1 MKYFL
6 AILIILI
13 AVAIL
18 LFTNKSKNDN
28 LKEPVSQNTGTK
40 ESLKSNMKII
50 SPVFENNQ
58 SIPKKYSCD
67 GENVNP
73 PLQFVDIPQ
82 NAKSLVLIVD
92 DPDAPNGTFDH
103 WVVFNIDPQ
112 AIEVKENS
120 IPDNGV
126 VGKSST
132 GSSKWV
138 SPCPP
143 SGTHRYFFKLY
154 ALDIILDISQNSNK
168 EAVLDA
174 MKEHVI
180 AQSEL
185 IGLYSRR
192 K

>member
-28 LKEPVSQNTGTK
+28 VKEPVSQNTGTK

-103 WVVFNIDPQ
+103 WVVFNIDPKTTE
-112 AIEVKENS
+112 IKENS
-120 IPDNGV
+120 TPDNGV
-126 VGKSST
+126 VGLSSI

-154 ALDIILDISQNSNK
+154 ALDIILDISQSSDK
-168 EAVLDA
+168 KAATDA
-174 MKEHVI
+174 IKGHII
-180 AQSEL
+180 AESEL
-185 IGLYSRR
+185 IGLYSRS